1 MIITTTLAIRG
12 MSCAAC
18 ARSAERAVARL
29 GGISAAGVN
38 YATEKLTVRF
48 DPATVSLGEI
58 QGAVA
63 KAGYRAVAEVR
74 ARPGAHRDAK
84 QRDVG
89 VLIFK
94 SVLAAVF
101 AVPLFYLAMGPMLG
115 WGIPALLDPMAFPR
129 RAALTQAALTL
140 PILAAGYRF
149 FTVGFA
155 GIFYLRPN
163 MDSLIAMGT
172 SAALVQSFYSLV
184 LLFRG
189 SHGAVHG
196 LYFESAGV
204 IITLVLVG
212 KTLESVSKGHTADS
226 IQKLM
231 ALEPRLARVL
241 RDGAELDLPVE
252 EVLVGD
258 LVVVRPGERIPVDGT
273 VAGGASGVDE
283 SMLTGESLPVEKGP
297 GSTVVGGSLNKN
309 GTLSFW
315 AEKIGA
321 DTVLARIIRLVEDA
335 QGSKAPIAR
344 MADLVSA
351 WFVPAVLALAVLAA
365 AAWLLS
371 GAAPGF
377 ALSIFITVL
386 VIACPCALGL
396 ATPTA
401 IMVGTGRG
409 AESGILIK
417 TGAALETAHRVD
429 TVVFDKTGT
438 LTQGKPVLTDLLPA
452 AGMDRRDLLALA
464 AAAEKVSEHPL
475 AEAFVE
481 AARAEGLDL
490 PGAADFEAIP
500 GQGVA
505 ARVGG
510 RGVVLGNERLMAA
523 RGIDVE
529 AGREA
534 LEDLSAAG
542 KTALYAAVDGAYAGI
557 AAVAD
562 TVKDTSRA
570 AVAALH
576 RRGIRTVMLSGDQ
589 RRTAEAIAGQIGID
603 TVLAEVLPERKAEEI
618 ERLRSAG
625 RRVAMVGDG
634 INDAPALARA
644 DIGIALGSG
653 TDVAMESADI
663 VLMKND
669 LLDVVRAIELSRQT
683 IRNVKQNLWW
693 AFGYNVAGIPL
704 AAGVFYAF
712 GGPLLNPLFAAAAMS
727 LSSVSVVANALRLR
741 FARFSL

>member
-38 YATEKLTVRF
+38 FSTEKLTVRF
-48 DPATVSLGEI
+48 DPATVTLRDI

-63 KAGYRAVAEVR
+63 KAGYRAVAE
-74 ARPGAHRDAK
+74 APSRPDAHREAK
-84 QRDVG
+84 QRDIR
-89 VLIFK
+89 VLTLK
-94 SVLAAVF
+94 SILAAVF
-101 AVPLFYLAMGPMLG
+101 ALPLFYLAMGSMLG
-115 WGIPALLDPMAFPR
+115 LPIPSFLDPMVFPR
-129 RAALTQAALTL
+129 RAALIQLALTL

-149 FTVGFA
+149 YVVGFA
-155 GIFYLRPN
+155 GLFRLRPN

-172 SAALVQSFYSLV
+172 SAALLQSFYSLF

-189 SHGAVHG
+189 SHGAAHG

-204 IITLVLVG
+204 IITLVLLG
-212 KTLESVSKGHTADS
+212 KTMESVSKGHTADS
-226 IQKLM
+226 IKKLM
-231 ALEPRLARVL
+231 ALGPRLARVL
-241 RDGAELDLPVE
+241 RAGVELDLPVAD
-252 EVLVGD
+252 VLVGD

-273 VAGGASGVDE
+273 VEDGASGVDE

-297 GSTVVGGSLNKN
+297 GASVVGGSLNKN
-309 GTLSFW
+309 GTLSFR
-315 AEKIGA
+315 AEKVGA

-344 MADLVSA
+344 LADLVSA
-351 WFVPAVLALAVLAA
+351 WFVPAVFVLAVLAA
-365 AAWLLS
+365 SAWLLS
-371 GAAPGF
+371 GAAPAF

-417 TGAALETAHRVD
+417 TGAALETAHRID

-438 LTQGKPVLTDLLPA
+438 LTKGKPVLTDLLPA
-452 AGMDRRDLLALA
+452 AGMDRGELLALS

-490 PGAADFEAIP
+490 PDVADFTAFP

-510 RGVVLGNERLMAA
+510 RSVVLGNERLMAA

-529 AGREA
+529 AGRDT
-534 LEDLSAAG
+534 LDGFSAAG
-542 KTALYAAVDGAYAGI
+542 KTALYAAVDGAFAGI

-562 TVKDTSRA
+562 TVNETSRA

-589 RRTAEAIAGQIGID
+589 RRTAEAIARQIGID

-618 ERLRSAG
+618 GRLQNEG

-653 TDVAMESADI
+653 SDVAIESADI
-663 VLMKND
+663 VLIKND
-669 LLDVVRAIELSRQT
+669 LQDVVRALELSRLT
-683 IRNVKQNLWW
+683 MRNIRQNLFW
-693 AFGYNVAGIPL
+693 AFGYNVAGLPL
-704 AAGVFYAF
+704 AAGLFYAF

-741 FARFSL
+741 FLRFGL